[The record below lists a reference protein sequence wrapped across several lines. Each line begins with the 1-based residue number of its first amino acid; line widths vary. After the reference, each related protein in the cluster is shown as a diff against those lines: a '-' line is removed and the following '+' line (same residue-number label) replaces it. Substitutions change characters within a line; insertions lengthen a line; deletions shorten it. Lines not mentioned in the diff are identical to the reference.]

1 MGPQSVDDI
10 ASIETVLHELLL
22 RMEALERVHQ
32 QDVAHIRVSLDQW
45 QEITQSLSR
54 LLEVRTQETAEVSSG
69 YRTLGEHLVRFGQY
83 LVSSEVMLK
92 RAEGPL
98 TNLATSLPSLIV
110 EMEKLGS
117 QVHPVNDPQITTEV
131 KAELLALRR
140 SIQRSASPRLGSG
153 SGTSIWTELGQ
164 WRAAVVWLLLGTA
177 VMGILQ
183 YLIFR
188 GSGFQAALTEV
199 RASGGTVDRRL
210 ERIEIWLGIVEDDP
224 SNAPSEP

>member
-1 MGPQSVDDI
+1 MGQHSVEDI

-54 LLEVRTQETAEVSSG
+54 LLEVRTQETSEVSSG
-69 YRTLGEHLVRFGQY
+69 YRTLGEHLVRFSQY

-92 RAEGPL
+92 RAEGPFS
-98 TNLATSLPSLIV
+98 NLATSLPNLIV

-117 QVHPVNDPQITTEV
+117 QVNTDPQSATEV
-131 KAELLALRR
+131 KAELQALCR
-140 SIQRSASPRLGSG
+140 SIQRSANPRSG
-153 SGTSIWTELGQ
+153 SGTSIWTELAQ
-164 WRAAVVWLLLGTA
+164 WRAAVVWLLMGTA
-177 VMGILQ
+177 VMGVLQ

-188 GSGFQAALTEV
+188 GSGFQSALTEV

-210 ERIEIWLGIVEDDP
+210 ERIEIWLGIVEDD
-224 SNAPSEP
+224 

>member
-1 MGPQSVDDI
+1 MGQQSVEDI

-22 RMEALERVHQ
+22 RMESLERVHQ
-32 QDVAHIRVSLDQW
+32 QEVAHIRVSLDQW

-92 RAEGPL
+92 RAEGPF
-98 TNLATSLPSLIV
+98 TNLATSLPSLIS

-117 QVHPVNDPQITTEV
+117 QVNDPQIATED
-131 KAELLALRR
+131 KAELQALRR
-140 SIQRSASPRLGSG
+140 LIQRSASQRSG
-153 SGTSIWTELGQ
+153 SGTSIWTELAQ
-164 WRAAVVWLLLGTA
+164 WRAAVVWLLMGTA
-177 VMGILQ
+177 VMGVLQ

-188 GSGFQAALTEV
+188 GSGFQAALAEV

-210 ERIEIWLGIVEDDP
+210 ERIEIWLGIVEDD
-224 SNAPSEP
+224 

>member
-1 MGPQSVDDI
+1 
-10 ASIETVLHELLL
+10 
-22 RMEALERVHQ
+22 
-32 QDVAHIRVSLDQW
+32 VSLDQW

-98 TNLATSLPSLIV
+98 TTLAASLPSLIV

-117 QVHPVNDPQITTEV
+117 QVHPVTDPQITTEV
-131 KAELLALRR
+131 KAELQALRR
-140 SIQRSASPRLGSG
+140 LIQRSASPRSG
-153 SGTSIWTELGQ
+153 SGTSIWTELAQ
-164 WRAAVVWLLLGTA
+164 WRAAVVWLLMGTA
-177 VMGILQ
+177 VMGVLQ

-188 GSGFQAALTEV
+188 GSGFQSALSDV

-210 ERIEIWLGIVEDDP
+210 ERIEIWLGIVEDD
-224 SNAPSEP
+224 

>member
-1 MGPQSVDDI
+1 MGQQSVEDI

-22 RMEALERVHQ
+22 RMESLERVHQ
-32 QDVAHIRVSLDQW
+32 QEVAHIRMSLDQW

-69 YRTLGEHLVRFGQY
+69 YRTLGEHLVRFSQY

-92 RAEGPL
+92 RAEGPF
-98 TNLATSLPSLIV
+98 TNLATSLPSLIS

-117 QVHPVNDPQITTEV
+117 QVNDPQIATEI
-131 KAELLALRR
+131 KAELQALRR
-140 SIQRSASPRLGSG
+140 LIQRSASQRSG
-153 SGTSIWTELGQ
+153 SGTSIWTELAQ
-164 WRAAVVWLLLGTA
+164 WRAAVVWLLMGTA
-177 VMGILQ
+177 VMGVLQ

-210 ERIEIWLGIVEDDP
+210 ERIEIWLGIVEDD
-224 SNAPSEP
+224 

>member
-1 MGPQSVDDI
+1 MGQQSVEDI

-22 RMEALERVHQ
+22 RMEALERVHH

-98 TNLATSLPSLIV
+98 TTLAASLPSLIV

-117 QVHPVNDPQITTEV
+117 QVPPVTDPQITTEV
-131 KAELLALRR
+131 KAELQALRR
-140 SIQRSASPRLGSG
+140 LIQRSACQRSG
-153 SGTSIWTELGQ
+153 SGTSIWTELAQ
-164 WRAAVVWLLLGTA
+164 WRAAVVWLLMGTA
-177 VMGILQ
+177 VMGVLQ

-188 GSGFQAALTEV
+188 GSGFQTALSDV

-210 ERIEIWLGIVEDDP
+210 ERIEIWLGIVEDD
-224 SNAPSEP
+224 

>member
-1 MGPQSVDDI
+1 MGAPSVDDI

-54 LLEVRTQETAEVSSG
+54 LLEVRTQETADVSSG

-117 QVHPVNDPQITTEV
+117 QMNNDPQIATEV
-131 KAELLALRR
+131 KAEMQALRR
-140 SIQRSASPRLGSG
+140 SIQRSSSPRSG
-153 SGTSIWTELGQ
+153 SGTSIWTELAQ
-164 WRAAVVWLLLGTA
+164 WRAAVVWLLMGTA
-177 VMGILQ
+177 VMGVLQ

-188 GSGFQAALTEV
+188 GSGFQAALSEV
-199 RASGGTVDRRL
+199 RASGGAVDRRL
-210 ERIEIWLGIVEDDP
+210 ERIEIWLGIVEDD
-224 SNAPSEP
+224 

>member
-1 MGPQSVDDI
+1 MGAPSVDDI
-10 ASIETVLHELLL
+10 ASIETVLNELLL

-45 QEITQSLSR
+45 QDITQSLSR

-110 EMEKLGS
+110 EMEKIGS
-117 QVHPVNDPQITTEV
+117 QMNNDPQIATEV
-131 KAELLALRR
+131 KAEMQALRR
-140 SIQRSASPRLGSG
+140 SIQRSSSPRSG
-153 SGTSIWTELGQ
+153 SGTSIWTELAQ
-164 WRAAVVWLLLGTA
+164 WRAAVVWLLMGTA
-177 VMGILQ
+177 VMGVLQ

-199 RASGGTVDRRL
+199 RASGGAVDRRL
-210 ERIEIWLGIVEDDP
+210 ERIEIWLGIVEDD
-224 SNAPSEP
+224 

>member
-1 MGPQSVDDI
+1 MGQQSVEDI

-22 RMEALERVHQ
+22 RMESLERVHQ
-32 QDVAHIRVSLDQW
+32 QEVAHIRVSLDQW

-92 RAEGPL
+92 RAEGPF
-98 TNLATSLPSLIV
+98 TNLATSLPSLIS

-117 QVHPVNDPQITTEV
+117 QVNDPQIATEV
-131 KAELLALRR
+131 KAELQALRR
-140 SIQRSASPRLGSG
+140 LIQRSASQRSG
-153 SGTSIWTELGQ
+153 SGTSIWTELAQ
-164 WRAAVVWLLLGTA
+164 WRAAVVWLLMGTA
-177 VMGILQ
+177 VMGVLQ

-188 GSGFQAALTEV
+188 GSGFQAALAEV

-210 ERIEIWLGIVEDDP
+210 ERIEIWLGIVEDD
-224 SNAPSEP
+224 

>member
-1 MGPQSVDDI
+1 MGQQSVEDI

-22 RMEALERVHQ
+22 RMESLERVHQ
-32 QDVAHIRVSLDQW
+32 QEVAHIRVSLDQW

-92 RAEGPL
+92 RAEGPF
-98 TNLATSLPSLIV
+98 TNLATSLPSLIS

-117 QVHPVNDPQITTEV
+117 QVNDPQIATEV

-140 SIQRSASPRLGSG
+140 LIQRSASQRSG

-164 WRAAVVWLLLGTA
+164 WRAAVVWLLMGTA
-177 VMGILQ
+177 VMGVLQ

-188 GSGFQAALTEV
+188 GSGFQAALAEV

-210 ERIEIWLGIVEDDP
+210 ERIEIWLGIVEDD
-224 SNAPSEP
+224 

>member
-1 MGPQSVDDI
+1 MGQPSVEDI

-54 LLEVRTQETAEVSSG
+54 LLEVRTQETSEVSSG
-69 YRTLGEHLVRFGQY
+69 YRTLGEHLVRFSQY

-92 RAEGPL
+92 RAEGPF
-98 TNLATSLPSLIV
+98 TTLATSLPNLIM

-117 QVHPVNDPQITTEV
+117 QVHPVNDPQSATEV
-131 KAELLALRR
+131 KAELQALRR
-140 SIQRSASPRLGSG
+140 VIQHSASSRSG
-153 SGTSIWTELGQ
+153 SGTSIWTELAQ

-177 VMGILQ
+177 VMGVLQ

-188 GSGFQAALTEV
+188 GSGFQAALSEV

-210 ERIEIWLGIVEDDP
+210 ERIEIWLGIVEDEP
-224 SNAPSEP
+224 SN

>member
-1 MGPQSVDDI
+1 MGQQSVEDI

-22 RMEALERVHQ
+22 RMESLERVHQ
-32 QDVAHIRVSLDQW
+32 QEVAHICVSLDQW

-92 RAEGPL
+92 RAEGPF
-98 TNLATSLPSLIV
+98 TNLATSLPSLIS

-117 QVHPVNDPQITTEV
+117 QVNDPQIATEV
-131 KAELLALRR
+131 KAELQALRR
-140 SIQRSASPRLGSG
+140 LIQRSACQRSG
-153 SGTSIWTELGQ
+153 SGTSIWTELAQ
-164 WRAAVVWLLLGTA
+164 WRAAVVWLLMGTA
-177 VMGILQ
+177 VMGVLQ

-188 GSGFQAALTEV
+188 GSGFQAALAEV

-210 ERIEIWLGIVEDDP
+210 ERIEIWLGIVEDD
-224 SNAPSEP
+224 

>member
-1 MGPQSVDDI
+1 MGQHSVEDI

-54 LLEVRTQETAEVSSG
+54 LLEVRTQETSEVSSG
-69 YRTLGEHLVRFGQY
+69 YRTLGEHLVRFSQY

-92 RAEGPL
+92 RAEGPF
-98 TNLATSLPSLIV
+98 TTLATSLPSLIV

-117 QVHPVNDPQITTEV
+117 QMNNDPQITTEV
-131 KAELLALRR
+131 KAEMQALRR
-140 SIQRSASPRLGSG
+140 SIQRSASQRSG
-153 SGTSIWTELGQ
+153 SGTSIWTELAQ
-164 WRAAVVWLLLGTA
+164 WRAAVVWLLMGTA
-177 VMGILQ
+177 VMGVLQ

-199 RASGGTVDRRL
+199 RASGGAVDRRL
-210 ERIEIWLGIVEDDP
+210 ERIEIWLGIVEDD
-224 SNAPSEP
+224 

>member
-1 MGPQSVDDI
+1 MGAPSVEDI

-54 LLEVRTQETAEVSSG
+54 LLEVRTQETAEVSTG

-83 LVSSEVMLK
+83 LASSEVMLK
-92 RAEGPL
+92 RAEGPF
-98 TNLATSLPSLIV
+98 TTLATSLPNLIV

-117 QVHPVNDPQITTEV
+117 QVNNDPQIATEV
-131 KAELLALRR
+131 KIELQALHRV
-140 SIQRSASPRLGSG
+140 IQRSASQRSG
-153 SGTSIWTELGQ
+153 SGTSIWTELAQ
-164 WRAAVVWLLLGTA
+164 WRAAVVWLLMGTA
-177 VMGILQ
+177 VMGVLQ

-188 GSGFQAALTEV
+188 GSGFQAALAEV

-210 ERIEIWLGIVEDDP
+210 ERIEIWLGIVED
-224 SNAPSEP
+224 EPNN

>member
-1 MGPQSVDDI
+1 MGQHSVEDI

-22 RMEALERVHQ
+22 RMESLERVHQ

-54 LLEVRTQETAEVSSG
+54 LLEVRTQETSEVSSG
-69 YRTLGEHLVRFGQY
+69 YRTLGEHLVRFSQY

-92 RAEGPL
+92 RAEGPFS
-98 TNLATSLPSLIV
+98 NLATSLPNLIV

-117 QVHPVNDPQITTEV
+117 QVHQLNNDPQSATEV
-131 KAELLALRR
+131 KAELQALRR
-140 SIQRSASPRLGSG
+140 SIQHSSSPRSG
-153 SGTSIWTELGQ
+153 SGTSIWTELAQ
-164 WRAAVVWLLLGTA
+164 WRAAVVWLLMGTA
-177 VMGILQ
+177 VMGVLQ

-188 GSGFQAALTEV
+188 GSGFQAALSEV

-210 ERIEIWLGIVEDDP
+210 ERIEIWLGIVEDDE
-224 SNAPSEP
+224 SNASSQP

>member
-1 MGPQSVDDI
+1 MGQQSVEDI

-22 RMEALERVHQ
+22 RIESLERVHQ
-32 QDVAHIRVSLDQW
+32 QEVAHIRVSLDQW

-92 RAEGPL
+92 RAEGPF
-98 TNLATSLPSLIV
+98 TNLATSLPSLIS

-117 QVHPVNDPQITTEV
+117 QVNDPQIATEV
-131 KAELLALRR
+131 KAELQALRR
-140 SIQRSASPRLGSG
+140 LIQRSASQRSG
-153 SGTSIWTELGQ
+153 SGTSIWTELAQ
-164 WRAAVVWLLLGTA
+164 WRAAVVWLLMGTA
-177 VMGILQ
+177 VMGVLQ

-188 GSGFQAALTEV
+188 GSGFQAALAEV

-210 ERIEIWLGIVEDDP
+210 ERIEIWLGIVEDD
-224 SNAPSEP
+224 

>member
-1 MGPQSVDDI
+1 MGQPSVEDI

-32 QDVAHIRVSLDQW
+32 QEVAHIRVSLDQW

-54 LLEVRTQETAEVSSG
+54 LLEVRTQETSEVSSG
-69 YRTLGEHLVRFGQY
+69 YRTLGEHLVRFSQY

-98 TNLATSLPSLIV
+98 ATLATSLPSLIS
-110 EMEKLGS
+110 ELEKIES
-117 QVHPVNDPQITTEV
+117 QVHPVNEPQVSTGV
-131 KAELLALRR
+131 KAELQALRR
-140 SIQRSASPRLGSG
+140 LIQTSGTLRSG

-164 WRAAVVWLLLGTA
+164 WRAAVVWLLVGAA
-177 VMGILQ
+177 VMGVLQ

-188 GSGFQAALTEV
+188 GSGFQSALADV
-199 RASGGTVDRRL
+199 HASGGTVDRRL
-210 ERIEIWLGIVEDDP
+210 ERIEIWLGIVEDD
-224 SNAPSEP
+224 

>member
-1 MGPQSVDDI
+1 MGQPSVEDI

-22 RMEALERVHQ
+22 RMESLERVHQ

-69 YRTLGEHLVRFGQY
+69 YRTLGEHLVRFSQY

-92 RAEGPL
+92 RAEGPFS
-98 TNLATSLPSLIV
+98 NLATSLPTLIV

-117 QVHPVNDPQITTEV
+117 QVHQLNNDPQRATEV
-131 KAELLALRR
+131 KAELQALRR
-140 SIQRSASPRLGSG
+140 SIQRSG
-153 SGTSIWTELGQ
+153 SGTSIWTELAQ
-164 WRAAVVWLLLGTA
+164 WRAAVVWLLMGTA
-177 VMGILQ
+177 VMGVLQ

-210 ERIEIWLGIVEDDP
+210 ERIEIWLGIVEDEP
-224 SNAPSEP
+224 SN

>member
-1 MGPQSVDDI
+1 MGALSVEDI

-69 YRTLGEHLVRFGQY
+69 YRTLGEHLVRFSQY

-92 RAEGPL
+92 RAEGPF
-98 TNLATSLPSLIV
+98 TTLATSLPNLIS
-110 EMEKLGS
+110 ELEKLGS
-117 QVHPVNDPQITTEV
+117 QVNAPQITTEV
-131 KAELLALRR
+131 KADLQALRR
-140 SIQRSASPRLGSG
+140 SIQRSSSQRSG
-153 SGTSIWTELGQ
+153 SGTSIWTELAQ
-164 WRAAVVWLLLGTA
+164 WRAAVVWLLMGTA
-177 VMGILQ
+177 VMGVLQ
-183 YLIFR
+183 YLIFQ
-188 GSGFQAALTEV
+188 GSGFQSALTEV

-210 ERIEIWLGIVEDDP
+210 ERIEIWLGIVED
-224 SNAPSEP
+224 EPIN

>member
-1 MGPQSVDDI
+1 MGQPSVEDI

-22 RMEALERVHQ
+22 RMEALERVHY

-98 TNLATSLPSLIV
+98 TTLAASLPSLIV

-117 QVHPVNDPQITTEV
+117 QVHPVTDPQITTEV
-131 KAELLALRR
+131 KAELQALRR
-140 SIQRSASPRLGSG
+140 LIQRSACQRSG
-153 SGTSIWTELGQ
+153 SGTSIWTELAQ
-164 WRAAVVWLLLGTA
+164 WRAAVVWLLMGTA
-177 VMGILQ
+177 VMGVLQ

-188 GSGFQAALTEV
+188 GSGFQAALSEV

-210 ERIEIWLGIVEDDP
+210 ERIEIWLGIVEDD
-224 SNAPSEP
+224 

>member
-1 MGPQSVDDI
+1 MGQQSVDDI

-110 EMEKLGS
+110 EMEKLGN
-117 QVHPVNDPQITTEV
+117 PVNNDPQIITEV
-131 KAELLALRR
+131 KAEMQALRR
-140 SIQRSASPRLGSG
+140 SIQRSG
-153 SGTSIWTELGQ
+153 SGTSIWTELAQ
-164 WRAAVVWLLLGTA
+164 WRAAVVWLLMGTA
-177 VMGILQ
+177 VMGVLQ
-183 YLIFR
+183 YLIFQ

-210 ERIEIWLGIVEDDP
+210 ERIEIWLGIVEDEP
-224 SNAPSEP
+224 SN

>member
-1 MGPQSVDDI
+1 MGQQSVEDI

-98 TNLATSLPSLIV
+98 TTLAASLPSLIV

-117 QVHPVNDPQITTEV
+117 QVHPVSDPQITTEV

-140 SIQRSASPRLGSG
+140 SIQRSVSPRSG

-177 VMGILQ
+177 VMGVLQ

-224 SNAPSEP
+224 SNVPSEP